1 MDPTLYNILCIRFS
15 YIYMYPYVFPTSSM
29 YNINIHVNKWT
40 NKNTHTHMRGYTPHQ
55 PLLSPRKAAVKR
67 EPSMARAPM
76 VMAPMARSMAFTAAD
91 PQKVQKRATWLNA
104 NVFPDRP
111 IDQEAG
117 WAMGPWGL
125 RCALCF
131 FGTSQKEKMVGMCQ
145 EHHHGHLR
153 KFEVRGPHSAIP
165 RGTTKKTW
173 TTSTC
178 PWYVCRMC
186 VQVAVYHTLIWSLVY
201 MLSMKFSN
209 MVFHLVK
216 PIQKHPQYYHKWAVM
231 LVKQCTATINYMMVH
246 KTDSW

>member
-1 MDPTLYNILCIRFS
+1 MGAWLYPPSTPSFAQESCRETWANHGQS
-15 YIYMYPYVFPTSSM
+15 AHGHGAHGP
-29 YNINIHVNKWT
+29 IHGYG
-40 NKNTHTHMRGYTPHQ
+40 RGPAEGAETGHLAERQ
-55 PLLSPRKAAVKR
+55 RLS
-67 EPSMARAPM
+67 
-76 VMAPMARSMAFTAAD
+76 RSAY
-91 PQKVQKRATWLNA
+91 RSRG
-104 NVFPDRP
+104 RP
-111 IDQEAG
+111 
-117 WAMGPWGL
+117 WAHGGCCL
-125 RCALCF
+125 VRCF

-145 EHHHGHLR
+145 EHHHGYPR

-201 MLSMKFSN
+201 ILSMKFSN

-216 PIQKHPQYYHKWAVM
+216 PIQKHPQYYQKWVVM
-231 LVKQCTATINYMMVH
+231 LVKQCTATINYMLVY

>member
-1 MDPTLYNILCIRFS
+1 MQ
-15 YIYMYPYVFPTSSM
+15 
-29 YNINIHVNKWT
+29 INEQIK
-40 NKNTHTHMRGYTPHQ
+40 THTHTRVRGYTPHQ

-76 VMAPMARSMAFTAAD
+76 VMAPMARSMAFTSAD

-131 FGTSQKEKMVGMCQ
+131 FGTCQKEKMVGMWVCARKN
-145 EHHHGHLR
+145 HHGHLR

-165 RGTTKKTW
+165 RGTTKKT
-173 TTSTC
+173 
-178 PWYVCRMC
+178 
-186 VQVAVYHTLIWSLVY
+186 
-201 MLSMKFSN
+201 
-209 MVFHLVK
+209 
-216 PIQKHPQYYHKWAVM
+216 
-231 LVKQCTATINYMMVH
+231 
-246 KTDSW
+246 